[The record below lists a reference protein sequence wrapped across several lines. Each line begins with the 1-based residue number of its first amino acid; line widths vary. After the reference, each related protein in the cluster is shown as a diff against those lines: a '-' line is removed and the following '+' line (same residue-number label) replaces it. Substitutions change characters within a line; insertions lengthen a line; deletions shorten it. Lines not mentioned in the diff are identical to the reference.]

1 MTPASLSGLPLWLR
15 WLPAVE
21 LVPSPSHELL
31 VAEALETQ
39 NPNFDRV
46 IAAIAHK
53 APPRERHRLAPPTRP
68 PFLRGIGVDDRARFD
83 GPAR

>member
-1 MTPASLSGLPLWLR
+1 
-15 WLPAVE
+15 V
-21 LVPSPSHELL
+21 SHELL
-31 VAEALETQ
+31 VAEASETQ

-68 PFLRGIGVDDRARFD
+68 PFLRGISTAGVDDRARFD